1 MSDIEPGPQAI
12 LAHHHPDVP
21 NLGDITRIDWTKVEP
36 VDVICGGSPCTDLS
50 LAGARAGMT
59 KDTRSGLWES
69 MFHAITAIHPRLVV
83 WENVQGALSASAF
96 SLMEPEQGHMGG
108 RTTGPVLRAL
118 GRVLGDLASIGY
130 DATWT
135 VVQASDVGAPHKRA
149 RVFIVAHPH
158 GQPWLERWEPAT
170 RETPGGRSWSDISG
184 RDRTPRTLIP
194 TPTASD
200 WKGGYH
206 QEGKGMSLSQATKL
220 LPTPVAQAP
229 GNTAEA
235 HLRKKPGRTQVTDL
249 GIIAREGLFT
259 TGGNL
264 LPTPQATNATYSSNG
279 YGPNLHET
287 AGTLRDSF
295 GPYAPAVAHW
305 ETITGRT
312 APAPTE
318 PPLREGGKPRL
329 SVRFVEW
336 LMGLPD
342 GHVTGV
348 GLSREKTLRA
358 LGNGVV
364 PLQAAEG
371 ILRALQ
377 QERQA
382 ALEEGWPEYAQRTGT
397 R

>member
-21 NLGDITRIDWTKVEP
+21 NLGDITRINWSQVEP

-50 LAGARAGMT
+50 LAGARAGMS

-69 MFHAITAIHPRLVV
+69 MFHTIAIIRPRLVV

-96 SLMEPEQGHMGG
+96 SLMEPDQGHLGG
-108 RTTGPVLRAL
+108 RPTGPVLRAL
-118 GRVLGDLASIGY
+118 GRVLGDLAGIGY

-135 VVQASDVGAPHKRA
+135 VVHASDVGAPHKRA
-149 RVFIVAHPH
+149 RVFVVAHPH
-158 GQPWLERWEPAT
+158 GEPWLERWEPAT
-170 RETPGGRSWSDISG
+170 RETPGGRSWADVNG
-184 RDRTPRTLIP
+184 RDRTPRTLIH

-206 QEGKGMSLSQATKL
+206 QEGKGMSLSQATRL

-279 YGPNLHET
+279 YGPNLHEI
-287 AGTLRDSF
+287 AGTLRDSRRPL
-295 GPYAPAVAHW
+295 GNHHRTHSPSPD
-305 ETITGRT
+305 RT
-312 APAPTE
+312 APTRGRQAPLVC
-318 PPLREGGKPRL
+318 PLRRMAHGTPRWT
-329 SVRFVEW
+329 RH
-336 LMGLPD
+336 GR
-342 GHVTGV
+342 GT
-348 GLSREKTLRA
+348 LSREDT
-358 LGNGVV
+358 
-364 PLQAAEG
+364 
-371 ILRALQ
+371 
-377 QERQA
+377 
-382 ALEEGWPEYAQRTGT
+382 T
-397 R
+397 RPR

>member
-1 MSDIEPGPQAI
+1 
-12 LAHHHPDVP
+12 
-21 NLGDITRIDWTKVEP
+21 
-36 VDVICGGSPCTDLS
+36 
-50 LAGARAGMT
+50 
-59 KDTRSGLWES
+59 
-69 MFHAITAIHPRLVV
+69 MFHAITTLRPRLVV

-108 RTTGPVLRAL
+108 RPTGPVLRAL
-118 GRVLGDLASIGY
+118 GRVLGDLAGIGY

-149 RVFIVAHPH
+149 RVFVVAHPNSE
-158 GQPWLERWEPAT
+158 PWLERWEPTT
-170 RETPGGRSWSDISG
+170 RETPGGRSWADVSG

-194 TPTASD
+194 TPTAS
-200 WKGGYH
+200 
-206 QEGKGMSLSQATKL
+206 E
-220 LPTPVAQAP
+220 
-229 GNTAEA
+229 
-235 HLRKKPGRTQVTDL
+235 
-249 GIIAREGLFT
+249 
-259 TGGNL
+259 GNL
-264 LPTPQATNATYSSNG
+264 LPTPQATNATYSSAG
-279 YGPNLHET
+279 YGANLHET

-295 GPYAPAVAHW
+295 GPYAPAIARW

-329 SVRFVEW
+329 SVRFVEC

-364 PLQAAEG
+364 PLQAAGG

-377 QERQA
+377 QERQV
-382 ALEEGWPEYAQRTGT
+382 ALEEGWPEYTQPTNGRN
-397 R
+397 

>member
-21 NLGDITRIDWTKVEP
+21 NLGDITRIDWSKVEP
-36 VDVICGGSPCTDLS
+36 VDVICGGSPCNDLS
-50 LAGARAGMT
+50 TAGARAGMF
-59 KDTRSGLWES
+59 KNTRSGLWES
-69 MFHAITAIHPRLVV
+69 MFHAITTLRPRLVV

-108 RTTGPVLRAL
+108 RPTGPVLRAL
-118 GRVLGDLASIGY
+118 GRVLGDLAGIGY

-149 RVFIVAHPH
+149 RVFVVAHPNSE
-158 GQPWLERWEPAT
+158 PWLERWEPTT
-170 RETPGGRSWSDISG
+170 RETPGGRSWADVSG

-194 TPTASD
+194 TPTAS
-200 WKGGYH
+200 
-206 QEGKGMSLSQATKL
+206 E
-220 LPTPVAQAP
+220 
-229 GNTAEA
+229 
-235 HLRKKPGRTQVTDL
+235 
-249 GIIAREGLFT
+249 
-259 TGGNL
+259 GNL
-264 LPTPQATNATYSSNG
+264 LPTPQATNATYSSAG
-279 YGPNLHET
+279 YGANLHET

-295 GPYAPAVAHW
+295 GPYAPAVARW

-364 PLQAAEG
+364 PLQAAGG

-377 QERQA
+377 QERQV
-382 ALEEGWPEYAQRTGT
+382 ALEEGWPEYTQPTNGRN
-397 R
+397 

>member
-21 NLGDITRIDWTKVEP
+21 NLGDITRIDWSQVEP

-69 MFHAITAIHPRLVV
+69 MFHAITAIRPRLVV

-96 SLMEPEQGHMGG
+96 SLMEPEEGHLGG
-108 RTTGPVLRAL
+108 RPTGPVLRAL
-118 GRVLGDLASIGY
+118 GRVLGDLAGIGY

-149 RVFIVAHPH
+149 RVFVVAHPH
-158 GQPWLERWEPAT
+158 GEPWLERWEPAT
-170 RETPGGRSWSDISG
+170 RETPGGRSWSDVSG

-220 LPTPVAQAP
+220 LPTP
-229 GNTAEA
+229 
-235 HLRKKPGRTQVTDL
+235 
-249 GIIAREGLFT
+249 
-259 TGGNL
+259 
-264 LPTPQATNATYSSNG
+264 
-279 YGPNLHET
+279 
-287 AGTLRDSF
+287 
-295 GPYAPAVAHW
+295 VAHW

-377 QERQA
+377 QERQV
-382 ALEEGWPEYAQRTGT
+382 ALEEGWPEYAQPTSKEQS
-397 R
+397 

>member
-1 MSDIEPGPQAI
+1 MQLALGPARLAWVSDIEPGPQAI

-21 NLGDITRIDWTKVEP
+21 NLGDITRIDWSQVEP

-50 LAGARAGMT
+50 LAGARAGMS
-59 KDTRSGLWES
+59 KDTRSGLWKS
-69 MFHAITAIHPRLVV
+69 MFHAITALRPRLVV

-96 SLMEPEQGHMGG
+96 SLMEPGTGHLGG
-108 RTTGPVLRAL
+108 QSTGPVLRAL

-149 RVFIVAHPH
+149 RVFVVAHPH
-158 GQPWLERWEPAT
+158 GQPWLERWEPTT
-170 RETPGGRSWSDISG
+170 RETQSGWSWAKVSG
-184 RDRTPRTLIP
+184 PDRTPRILI
-194 TPTASD
+194 S
-200 WKGGYH
+200 
-206 QEGKGMSLSQATKL
+206 
-220 LPTPVAQAP
+220 
-229 GNTAEA
+229 
-235 HLRKKPGRTQVTDL
+235 
-249 GIIAREGLFT
+249 
-259 TGGNL
+259 
-264 LPTPQATNATYSSNG
+264 TPQATNATYSSNG
-279 YGPNLHET
+279 YGPNLHEI
-287 AGTLRDSF
+287 ARTLRDSF
-295 GPYAPAVAHW
+295 GPYKPTFAHW

-312 APAPTE
+312 VPPPTE

-377 QERQA
+377 QERQV
-382 ALEEGWPEYAQRTGT
+382 ALEEGWPEYTQPTSKEQP
-397 R
+397 

>member
-12 LAHHHPDVP
+12 LAQHHPDVP
-21 NLGDITRIDWTKVEP
+21 NLGDITRIDWSKVEP

-50 LAGARAGMT
+50 LAGARAGMS

-69 MFHAITAIHPRLVV
+69 MFHAIAIIRPRLVV

-96 SLMEPEQGHMGG
+96 SLMEPDQGHLGG
-108 RTTGPVLRAL
+108 RPTGPVLRAL

-135 VVQASDVGAPHKRA
+135 TVHASDVGAPHKRA
-149 RVFIVAHPH
+149 RVFVVAHPH
-158 GQPWLERWEPAT
+158 GEPWLERWEPAT
-170 RETPGGRSWSDISG
+170 RE
-184 RDRTPRTLIP
+184 
-194 TPTASD
+194 A
-200 WKGGYH
+200 
-206 QEGKGMSLSQATKL
+206 
-220 LPTPVAQAP
+220 
-229 GNTAEA
+229 
-235 HLRKKPGRTQVTDL
+235 PGRTQVTDL

-259 TGGNL
+259 TGGIL
-264 LPTPQATNATYSSNG
+264 LPTPQATNATYSSAG
-279 YGPNLHET
+279 YGANLHET
-287 AGTLRDSF
+287 VVSLRDSF
-295 GPYAPAVAHW
+295 GPYAPAVARW
-305 ETITGRT
+305 ETIIGRT

-371 ILRALQ
+371 ILRCLQ
-377 QERQA
+377 QERQV
-382 ALEEGWPEYAQRTGT
+382 ALEEGWPEYNSTNNH
-397 R
+397 

>member
-1 MSDIEPGPQAI
+1 MS
-12 LAHHHPDVP
+12 
-21 NLGDITRIDWTKVEP
+21 
-36 VDVICGGSPCTDLS
+36 
-50 LAGARAGMT
+50 

-69 MFHAITAIHPRLVV
+69 MFHAIAIIRPQLVV

-96 SLMEPEQGHMGG
+96 SLMEPDQGHLGG
-108 RTTGPVLRAL
+108 RPTGPVLRAL
-118 GRVLGDLASIGY
+118 GRVLGDLAGIGY

-135 VVQASDVGAPHKRA
+135 TVHASDVGAPHKRA
-149 RVFIVAHPH
+149 RVFVVAHPH
-158 GQPWLERWEPAT
+158 GEPWLERWEPTT
-170 RETPGGRSWSDISG
+170 RETPGGRSWSDVSG

-206 QEGKGMSLSQATKL
+206 QEG
-220 LPTPVAQAP
+220 
-229 GNTAEA
+229 
-235 HLRKKPGRTQVTDL
+235 R
-249 GIIAREGLFT
+249 GI
-259 TGGNL
+259 L
-264 LPTPQATNATYSSNG
+264 LPTPQATNATYSSAG
-279 YGPNLHET
+279 YGANLHEA

-295 GPYAPAVAHW
+295 GPYAPAVARW

-312 APAPTE
+312 APAPIE

-371 ILRALQ
+371 ILRCLQ
-377 QERQA
+377 QERQV
-382 ALEEGWPEYAQRTGT
+382 ALEEGWPEYTQINH
-397 R
+397 

>member
-1 MSDIEPGPQAI
+1 MRQLLASWNPTRDIWEDGQPDLFSERSGVYSETLPASGMTRRGQLFMLPTLERPTSGPESSLLLTPTA
-12 LAHHHPDVP
+12 
-21 NLGDITRIDWTKVEP
+21 NLGSNGGSQPPEKRREGGHGPTLA
-36 VDVICGGSPCTDLS
+36 DVI
-50 LAGARAGMT
+50 A
-59 KDTRSGLWES
+59 
-69 MFHAITAIHPRLVV
+69 
-83 WENVQGALSASAF
+83 
-96 SLMEPEQGHMGG
+96 
-108 RTTGPVLRAL
+108 
-118 GRVLGDLASIGY
+118 
-130 DATWT
+130 
-135 VVQASDVGAPHKRA
+135 
-149 RVFIVAHPH
+149 
-158 GQPWLERWEPAT
+158 
-170 RETPGGRSWSDISG
+170 
-184 RDRTPRTLIP
+184 PRTLIP

-259 TGGNL
+259 TGWNL

-279 YGPNLHET
+279 YGANLHET

-295 GPYAPAVAHW
+295 GPYAPAVARW

-371 ILRALQ
+371 ILRCLQ
-377 QERQA
+377 QERQV
-382 ALEEGWPEYAQRTGT
+382 ALEEGWPEYNSTNNH
-397 R
+397 

>member
-1 MSDIEPGPQAI
+1 
-12 LAHHHPDVP
+12 
-21 NLGDITRIDWTKVEP
+21 
-36 VDVICGGSPCTDLS
+36 
-50 LAGARAGMT
+50 
-59 KDTRSGLWES
+59 
-69 MFHAITAIHPRLVV
+69 
-83 WENVQGALSASAF
+83 
-96 SLMEPEQGHMGG
+96 
-108 RTTGPVLRAL
+108 
-118 GRVLGDLASIGY
+118 
-130 DATWT
+130 
-135 VVQASDVGAPHKRA
+135 
-149 RVFIVAHPH
+149 
-158 GQPWLERWEPAT
+158 
-170 RETPGGRSWSDISG
+170 
-184 RDRTPRTLIP
+184 
-194 TPTASD
+194 
-200 WKGGYH
+200 
-206 QEGKGMSLSQATKL
+206 MSLSQATKL

-264 LPTPQATNATYSSNG
+264 LPTPQATNATYSSYV

-295 GPYAPAVAHW
+295 GPYAPAIAHW

-336 LMGLPD
+336 LI
-342 GHVTGV
+342 
-348 GLSREKTLRA
+348 SREKTLRA

-382 ALEEGWPEYAQRTGT
+382 ALEEGWPEYAQPTSKEQS
-397 R
+397 